1 MKSRTAKEIVRR
13 ATDCPFR
20 VLKSAAG
27 SKGAQAGAQKR
38 AVKRGSGAR
47 DGR

>member
-1 MKSRTAKEIVRR
+1 MKSRTAKEIARR

-27 SKGAQAGAQKR
+27 SKGEQKR
-38 AVKRGSGAR
+38 AVKRGNGAR
-47 DGR
+47 NGRQR